1 LRHFWRFQ
9 RGLGGN
15 SVCYRA
21 YSGINCRDHDA
32 NQYQARLGSHK
43 LATIVIDRDP
53 SGMASVATRSFDDP
67 DLYFSAIRAMKG
79 SGFVLPKRGVFG
91 AELARVEFDS
101 LWLQSG
107 RETIAGSGHISVDVD
122 RRPIGFLT
130 HDGSLPIVVS
140 GGELPTD
147 NLIFYSP
154 GATHYQCHSGGV
166 YWSAMSLSPQDLD
179 DASRRITDQTISI
192 PSSTQHIK
200 PPTAEFSRLKSLH
213 REAILLG
220 QSSIEVLT
228 NSVSARHLEHN
239 LTLAMIACLTAG
251 EEKRFHRAWYR
262 HKHIMDRF
270 EQWIEAHPDQPAH
283 LLEVC
288 ADLDISAR
296 SLTLCCR
303 DHLGMSPMRYLWL
316 RRMNLARRELQE
328 AQAPETVTTIALSFG
343 FSHLGRF
350 SVEYRT
356 LFGELPSQTLAHRER
371 ICEGRSTRLKMFEFA
386 RTG

>member
-1 LRHFWRFQ
+1 
-9 RGLGGN
+9 
-15 SVCYRA
+15 
-21 YSGINCRDHDA
+21 
-32 NQYQARLGSHK
+32 
-43 LATIVIDRDP
+43 
-53 SGMASVATRSFDDP
+53 MASVATQNFNDP
-67 DLYFSAIRAMKG
+67 DSYFDAIHAMKG

-91 AELARVEFDS
+91 AELTRVEFDS

-107 RETIAGSGHISVDVD
+107 RETIARCGHISVDID

-130 HDGSLPIVVS
+130 YDGSPAVVVS
-140 GGELPTD
+140 GAELPTD
-147 NLIFYSP
+147 YLIFYSP
-154 GATHYQCHSGGV
+154 GATHYQCHSGAF

-179 DASRRITDQTISI
+179 DASRRITDRTISV
-192 PSSTQHIK
+192 PPSTQHIK
-200 PPTAEFSRLKSLH
+200 PPAAQFARLKRLH

-220 QSSIEVLT
+220 QSSIDVLT
-228 NSVSARHLEHN
+228 NSVSARHLEHD
-239 LTLAMIACLTAG
+239 LTLAMISCLTAG
-251 EEKRFHRAWYR
+251 EEKHFHRAWHR
-262 HKHIMDRF
+262 HKQIMDGF

-296 SLTLCCR
+296 SLTLCCQ
-303 DHLGMSPMRYLWL
+303 DHLRMSPMRYLWL

-350 SVEYRT
+350 SVEYRN
-356 LFGELPSQTLAHRER
+356 LFGEPPSQTLARPEL
-371 ICEGRSTRLKMFEFA
+371 ICEGRSTRLKMSEFA